1 MGRLR
6 VRLRGKPVYDF
17 NLKEERSY
25 VVGRK
30 EDCDIVLQP
39 EKGISR
45 EHFKISFASGT
56 WVVEVVS
63 RYGEVLFEG
72 QKVQEFNLQSGS
84 HFYVPPYEFEFSQ
97 SADSSPAEVANDTSN
112 LPVPS
117 EGLSADNFNGSDEK
131 TRVGL
136 APLAAFVKILD
147 DQNEAK
153 EIFRLDAG
161 DAWTAGRDASC
172 HIQIRDQRVSRQQ
185 FEIRRQGLNYVIMDL
200 GSVNGTFLNGN
211 PLTTEPSILKSG
223 DAISVLSNYLYFELH
238 DLNYEKKLELVKAN
252 PPAVPLFPTG
262 VEASPVSF
270 QPTPS
275 YDMVSY
281 QQQQAV
287 VPYQQPLPISFPPQ
301 GPKKFDFEK
310 NRPLVFI
317 LAGVVLIGAYF
328 LSEGKDHS
336 EPKQPAQVFAP
347 GSPQEA
353 FTKLQPEQQALV
365 RQRYKDAKN
374 LYMQGK
380 YQLAQEEVLK
390 IQALVPDYEDIKDIE
405 RLSKEA
411 IYLQEQQRQNEEKE
425 KQALEIELKI
435 QKQVEVC
442 VNKLDPEITRTV
454 MDDCLSSVME
464 FNPTHPKI
472 VDLQNQVDAI
482 LAQKEAK
489 AAAKAAYQGQ
499 VSQLRS
505 IYAKAQEVQRVG
517 KPLDAIAAFEKVLK
531 SSLPDPNGLKT
542 ESQRNIASI
551 KQMMS
556 SKTSSLQAEA
566 EKLYQSQ
573 DIKGAILTLRKARV
587 IDPENTEIPDK
598 IDSYT
603 SELRKTMMR
612 IYQEGILE
620 ESFGNVENDAKT
632 GAKDKWRKI
641 LEKDIPDGEYYKKAI
656 IKLKKYGAL

>member
-6 VRLRGKPVYDF
+6 VKLRGKPVYDIT
-17 NLKEERSY
+17 LSAERTY
-25 VVGRK
+25 IVGRK

-45 EHFKISFASGT
+45 EHFKISFVGGA
-56 WVVEVVS
+56 WAVEVIS

-72 QKVQEFNLQSGS
+72 QKVQQFNLPIGS
-84 HFYVPPYEFEFSQ
+84 QFSVPPYEFEFSEAIERS
-97 SADSSPAEVANDTSN
+97 SAVDAHDNSQ
-112 LPVPS
+112 LPVPPD
-117 EGLSADNFNGSDEK
+117 GLSAENFKGSEEK
-131 TRVGL
+131 TVVGL
-136 APLAAFVKILD
+136 APLSAFIKILD
-147 DQNEAK
+147 NQNEAK

-185 FEIRRQGLNYVIMDL
+185 FEIRRQGSQYVIMDL

-211 PLTTEPSILKSG
+211 PLTTEPTVLKSG

-238 DLNYEKKLELVKAN
+238 DSNFNQKLELVKAN
-252 PPAVPLFPTG
+252 PPAVALFPTAT
-262 VEASPVSF
+262 ESSPV
-270 QPTPS
+270 
-275 YDMVSY
+275 VY
-281 QQQQAV
+281 QAPPAHEM
-287 VPYQQPLPISFPPQ
+287 VPYQQQDAIVPYQQQMPMPMPAPP
-301 GPKKFDFEK
+301 PKKFDFEK
-310 NRPLVFI
+310 NRPMVI
-317 LAGVVLIGAYF
+317 LLAIAILGGAYLF
-328 LSEGKDHS
+328 SGDTSDSDSK
-336 EPKQPAQVFAP
+336 PPMQVVAP

-353 FTKLQPEQQALV
+353 FLKLQPEQQALV

-411 IYLQEQQRQNEEKE
+411 IYLQEQQRQHEEKE
-425 KQALEIELKI
+425 KQALEIEEKI
-435 QKQVEVC
+435 QKQAEVC
-442 VNKLDPEITRTV
+442 AKKLNPEITRSQ

-472 VDLQNQVDAI
+472 VDLQNQVDALI
-482 LAQKEAK
+482 SQKEAK
-489 AAAKAAYQGQ
+489 AAEKAAYQAQ

-531 SSLPDPNGLKT
+531 SSLPDPSGLKA
-542 ESQRNIASI
+542 ESKRSIASI

-556 SKTSSLQAEA
+556 SKTASLQAEA

-573 DIKGAILTLRKARV
+573 DLKGAILMLRKARV
-587 IDPENTEIPDK
+587 IDPENMDIPDK
-598 IDSYT
+598 IETYT
-603 SELRKTMMR
+603 SELRKSMMR

-641 LEKDIPDGEYYKKAI
+641 IEKDIPDGEYYKKAL